1 MYNKEAFDWQLYNC
15 LFSKE
20 LDIHNTVHTSKGQ
33 SSTPSELLVSLP
45 QINCKV
51 PSSTGWQRLRQNL
64 QLKKTKLKDIHRTDE
79 QSVGPKISEKT
90 L

>member
-20 LDIHNTVHTSKGQ
+20 VDIHNTVHTSKGQ
-33 SSTPSELLVSLP
+33 SSAPSELLVSLP

-51 PSSTGWQRLRQNL
+51 PSSTG
-64 QLKKTKLKDIHRTDE
+64 
-79 QSVGPKISEKT
+79 
-90 L
+90 